1 VVVVPDAPVLEP
13 DPPAPE
19 PLLEDIE
26 EDEEDIEDEL
36 DEEEA
41 LLPDVVVD
49 DPPLE
54 LAVEPAVDPP
64 ADFDEDDAPAFFL
77 VFDLL
82 LAPESDP

>member
-1 VVVVPDAPVLEP
+1 MVVVPDVPALEP

-19 PLLEDIE
+19 PLLEDV
-26 EDEEDIEDEL
+26 EDDIEDEV

-41 LLPDVVVD
+41 LLPEVVVD

-64 ADFDEDDAPAFFL
+64 ADFDDDAPAFFL
-77 VFDLL
+77 VFDLA
-82 LAPESDP
+82 LALESDP